1 MERQNAEAAYA
12 SIRFPNGGGF
22 AVGPV
27 EMDRAG
33 RVLFRVLVPNGNGMC
48 SHTRVILEGA
58 SAERMRKVFIAGL
71 ASRSR
76 SDNWRGGDP
85 RRCAGDDMNRR
96 QLRPSVDL

>member
-1 MERQNAEAAYA
+1 MKWQIAEAAYA

-58 SAERMRKVFIAGL
+58 SAETMRKVFIAGL
-71 ASRSR
+71 AS
-76 SDNWRGGDP
+76 DP
-85 RRCAGDDMNRR
+85 KATIGVAETLDDALAMT
-96 QLRPSVDL
+96 